1 MIFNALLVVVGLTL
15 ARVFWSILSRFLFS
29 SPLDNIPAPPAPS
42 FFTGNFLQLF
52 SRDGWAFHDNLAT
65 HYGSVVRL
73 RGLLGERQLY
83 VSDPKAL
90 HNIVVK
96 DQHIFEE
103 HPQFLSSNSIIFGQG
118 LLSTIGD
125 DHKKQRKLMNPV
137 FSTAHMRNMIPL
149 FQDVV
154 AALRST
160 LEKSTDKGAKEID
173 MLHWT
178 SRTALELIGRTG
190 LGYSFDTLESD
201 AVVHPYATTLKEL
214 VPAMFRMFLV
224 RVYVI
229 PKVYNIGPAW
239 FRRAVVN
246 LIPLR
251 DVRIIRD
258 GIDLMWR
265 TSNEIYAQKKAALAA
280 GDDAVAK
287 QVGNGRD
294 ILSLLMRANMKAED
308 PLDEYEVLSQMSTLI
323 FAAMDTT
330 STALVRILQ
339 LLAEHPDVQQ
349 RLRAEIRAAKQEH
362 SVLTYDELEAMQ
374 YLDAV
379 CRETLRMYPPIPQ
392 LTRMTRQDVVMP
404 LGTPVTGLD
413 GRSLSEV
420 FVPKGTPII
429 ISVININR
437 SMKIWGA
444 DAKEWKPER
453 WLAPLPE
460 VVAEA
465 HVPGI
470 YSNLMTFLGGGRSCI
485 GFKFSQLEMKVVLT
499 ELLDAFQ
506 FSPSK
511 QSVQWRMSN
520 IVSAYVESEPE
531 KTQLPIVVSR
541 AP

>member
-1 MIFNALLVVVGLTL
+1 MIFSALLVVVGLTF
-15 ARVFWSILSRFLFS
+15 ARVVWSILSRFVFS
-29 SPLDNIPAPPAPS
+29 SPLDNIPAPPVPS

-83 VSDPKAL
+83 VSDSKAL

-96 DQHIFEE
+96 VKF
-103 HPQFLSSNSIIFGQG
+103 SSNSIIFGQG

-125 DHKKQRKLMNPV
+125 HHKKQRKLMNPV

-160 LEKSTDKGAKEID
+160 LEKQTDKGAKEID

-190 LGYSFDTLESD
+190 LGYSFDTLEAD

-229 PKVYNIGPAW
+229 PNVYNIGPAW
-239 FRRAVVN
+239 FRRAIVN
-246 LIPLR
+246 RIPLR

-265 TSNEIYAQKKAALAA
+265 TSNEIYAQKKAALEA
-280 GDDAVAK
+280 GDHAVAK

-339 LLAEHPDVQQ
+339 LLAEHPDVQE
-349 RLRAEIRAAKQEH
+349 RLRAEIRAAKKEH
-362 SVLTYDELEAMQ
+362 SVLSYDELEAMQ

-379 CRETLRMYPPIPQ
+379 CRETLRMF
-392 LTRMTRQDVVMP
+392 VS
-404 LGTPVTGLD
+404 TP
-413 GRSLSEV
+413 
-420 FVPKGTPII
+420 
-429 ISVININR
+429 
-437 SMKIWGA
+437 
-444 DAKEWKPER
+444 
-453 WLAPLPE
+453 
-460 VVAEA
+460 
-465 HVPGI
+465 
-470 YSNLMTFLGGGRSCI
+470 
-485 GFKFSQLEMKVVLT
+485 
-499 ELLDAFQ
+499 
-506 FSPSK
+506 SPSEF
-511 QSVQWRMSN
+511 
-520 IVSAYVESEPE
+520 Y
-531 KTQLPIVVSR
+531 
-541 AP
+541 